1 MKWTQAQKCWGSS
14 KSGAEPGAG
23 PKVGELP
30 KSNACFNT
38 WKLRPQTPFLH
49 AISFHKDQLH
59 WWQILISI
67 HSNIILIIPSKVPF
81 EGTLFLLEWLNHG
94 VTIPWQALA
103 FHQVART
110 QFRRRLVQNAYSSSN
125 SQKSKLIT
133 TCIWNLLCELTSSF
147 LHVICINC
155 RSWLIPQCQMSFEL
169 KMPPVSPLL
178 YQLNLESQGLS
189 EGSTHHCRK
198 ATV

>member
-94 VTIPWQALA
+94 VTLPWQALA

-110 QFRRRLVQNAYSSSN
+110 QKACPKCVQFF
-125 SQKSKLIT
+125 KLTKEQANHNLYLEFALWTDIFLL
-133 TCIWNLLCELTSSF
+133 TCY
-147 LHVICINC
+147 
-155 RSWLIPQCQMSFEL
+155 
-169 KMPPVSPLL
+169 L
-178 YQLNLESQGLS
+178 YKL
-189 EGSTHHCRK
+189 
-198 ATV
+198 